1 MFRNEDSGIDIIRSN
16 RIVNNGID
24 RKINRLII
32 SFPNRI
38 LTIWDK
44 IPIKTPTR
52 SDMNNVAPIFS
63 SQRFIGFSVLDN
75 SPVNKSL
82 VVRAIKVPLTFP
94 RSVNSAGIIII
105 K

>member
-1 MFRNEDSGIDIIRSN
+1 
-16 RIVNNGID
+16 
-24 RKINRLII
+24 
-32 SFPNRI
+32 
-38 LTIWDK
+38 
-44 IPIKTPTR
+44 
-52 SDMNNVAPIFS
+52 MNNVAPIFS

-82 VVRAIKVPLTFP
+82 VVRAINVPLTFP